1 MSRLFLT
8 LVFILT
14 ALVTL
19 PKLDDG
25 TIPNKTFRLKTIL
38 KKIAMGMFNC
48 VLGSNFDFI
57 VWDYYLETNEMD
69 LQARI

>member
-1 MSRLFLT
+1 MSRLFST

-25 TIPNKTFRLKTIL
+25 AIPKTFRVKTIL

>member
-8 LVFILT
+8 LVFCLT

-19 PKLDDG
+19 PTFDDG
-25 TIPNKTFRLKTIL
+25 TIPKTFCLKTI
-38 KKIAMGMFNC
+38 KKNAMGMFNC

-57 VWDYYLETNEMD
+57 FWDYYLETNEMD

>member
-1 MSRLFLT
+1 
-8 LVFILT
+8 
-14 ALVTL
+14 
-19 PKLDDG
+19 
-25 TIPNKTFRLKTIL
+25 
-38 KKIAMGMFNC
+38 MFNC